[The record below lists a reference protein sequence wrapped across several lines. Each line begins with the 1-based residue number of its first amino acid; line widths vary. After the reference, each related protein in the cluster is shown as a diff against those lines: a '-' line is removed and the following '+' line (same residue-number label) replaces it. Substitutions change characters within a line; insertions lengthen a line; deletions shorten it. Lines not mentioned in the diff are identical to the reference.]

1 MESSFF
7 IKFTI
12 MEREIIYGVCDKT
25 GSCDSYF
32 GFFKKEEDAIKE
44 VLVQANRLK
53 EDLGMLDIT
62 INKDKAISNPD
73 NKVVIII
80 HSFVL
85 R

>member
-1 MESSFF
+1 
-7 IKFTI
+7 
-12 MEREIIYGVCDKT
+12 MEREIIYGVVDKT

-62 INKDKAISNPD
+62 INKDRAISNPD
-73 NKVVIII
+73 NKLVIVI
-80 HSFVL
+80 HRFVL

>member
-44 VLVQANRLK
+44 VQIQANRLK
-53 EDLGMLDIT
+53 EDLGMMKIT
-62 INKDKAISNPD
+62 IKKDRAISD
-73 NKVVIII
+73 EDGKTLIII
-80 HSFVL
+80 HSYVI